1 MQWLKYVVRA
11 RGTVFSLQR
20 VLFSTKEEESTE
32 SLYRAHCS
40 HTSRAAPRKSAC
52 EADNCLCRACV
63 PCFRSA
69 DKLFKLREE
78 VRKKEKELQQQV
90 NHRNDGLMLMLYEIV

>member
-1 MQWLKYVVRA
+1 MLACACAMAEVVLK
-11 RGTVFSLQR
+11 GTVFSLQR

-52 EADNCLCRACV
+52 EVDNCLCRACV

-78 VRKKEKELQQQV
+78 VRKKEKELQQ
-90 NHRNDGLMLMLYEIV
+90 HRFVLYEIV